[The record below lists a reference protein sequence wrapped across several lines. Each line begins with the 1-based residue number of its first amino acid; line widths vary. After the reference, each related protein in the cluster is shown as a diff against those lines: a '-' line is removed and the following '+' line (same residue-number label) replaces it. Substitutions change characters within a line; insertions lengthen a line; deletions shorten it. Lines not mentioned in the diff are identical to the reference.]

1 MAHLVTNL
9 VAAARDHPSNPAVRL
24 DEAVLSYSDL
34 LEAASRVAAFLRAR
48 GLVPGD
54 RICLVLPNVPA
65 FPVLFYGSLM
75 AGCVVLPLNPLLRA
89 REIEYYLED
98 SGTSLV
104 FASDQAGEAAAIAA
118 LSVGVECLLVGATG
132 PRGDQLAD
140 VAANG
145 IAVDVADDDT
155 AVLLYTSWVTG
166 KPRGAQLTHANLSTN
181 AATSATVLKCTS
193 DDVLMGCLPMFHL
206 FGLTG
211 ALNAAVSAAACLT
224 LMPRFQPA
232 KALEVIGRD
241 KVTIFE
247 GVPTMYSALLQ
258 MQNRDA
264 YDVSTLRTCVTGG
277 SAMPVAVLKSF
288 EEAFGCIVLEGYGL
302 SETSPVAA
310 FNHMDAERK
319 PGSIGTPVAGMELR
333 LVNDGGQLIPAG
345 NDGVGEIEIR
355 GEGVMKGYWEH
366 PEDTDKILRDGW
378 LRSGDL
384 ATRDKDGYYFIVDRK
399 KDLIIR
405 GGYNVYPGEIEDA
418 LREHE
423 AVADVAVIGI
433 DHGHLGEEVGAAVIL
448 EPGAFTTVAE
458 LRNFAKL
465 RLAAYKY
472 PRYVW
477 IVDELPR
484 DATGVVVRR
493 EVSPPPQ
500 DEPARPG

>member
-1 MAHLVTNL
+1 
-9 VAAARDHPSNPAVRL
+9 
-24 DEAVLSYSDL
+24 
-34 LEAASRVAAFLRAR
+34 
-48 GLVPGD
+48 
-54 RICLVLPNVPA
+54 
-65 FPVLFYGSLM
+65 
-75 AGCVVLPLNPLLRA
+75 LLRA
-89 REIEYYLED
+89 REFEYYLED
-98 SGTSLV
+98 SGAGLV
-104 FASDQAGEAAAIAA
+104 FASDQAGEAASGAA
-118 LSVGVECLLVGATG
+118 ASLGIECMLAGATG
-132 PRGDQLAD
+132 PSADQLAD
-140 VAANG
+140 VPVNG
-145 IAVDVADDDT
+145 ITADVADDDT

-181 AATSATVLKCTS
+181 SATSAAFLKCTS
-193 DDVLMGCLPMFHL
+193 DDVVMGCLPMFHL

-224 LMPRFQPA
+224 LMPRFHPA
-232 KALEVIGRD
+232 KALEVIARD

-258 MQNRDA
+258 TQNRDA
-264 YDVSTLRTCVTGG
+264 YDISTLRTCVTGG
-277 SAMPVAVLKSF
+277 SAMPVQVLTSF

-319 PGSIGTPVAGMELR
+319 PGSIGTPVAGTELR
-333 LVNDGGQLIPAG
+333 LVDDGGHQIPAG

-366 PEDTDKILRDGW
+366 PEDTEKIIRDGW
-378 LRSGDL
+378 LRTGDL

-433 DHGHLGEEVGAAVIL
+433 DHAHLGEEVGAAIIL
-448 EPGAFTTVAE
+448 EPGAAITVAE
-458 LRNFAKL
+458 LRNFGKL
-465 RLAAYKY
+465 QVAAYKY
-472 PRYVW
+472 PRHVW
-477 IVDELPR
+477 LVDELPR
-484 DATGVVVRR
+484 DASGVLARR
-493 EVSPPPQ
+493 KVLPPR
-500 DEPARPG
+500 DETAGPG